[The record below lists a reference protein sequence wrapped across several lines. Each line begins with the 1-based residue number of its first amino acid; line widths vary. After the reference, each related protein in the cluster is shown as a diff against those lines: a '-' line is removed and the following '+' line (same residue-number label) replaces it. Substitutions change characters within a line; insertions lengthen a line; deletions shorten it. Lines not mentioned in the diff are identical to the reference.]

1 MLSRWL
7 FCLFVLVLLAAQAST
22 AGAATPRDF
31 VGVAADDVFA
41 GDAAYRASTLQ
52 TQRSVG
58 VGLIRQTFDWAS
70 IETAP
75 GRYNLSAHDAYVA
88 SAAAHRVRVLPI
100 LLNPPG
106 FHRRTSGRANCP
118 PRRLSTM
125 SAFARALVK
134 RYGPRGSLWR
144 ERPDV
149 PKTPIRS
156 WQIWNEPNL
165 GIYWC
170 NRPNARAYARML
182 RVVGKAIRRSDRRAE
197 IVTAGLP
204 PSKLQSAVP
213 LDRYLRRLYR
223 AGAKRWFHTLAI
235 NSYAKNRRDLGDL
248 LRSMRRLM
256 NRSGD
261 RRGRIWLTELG
272 WGDSGPAHR
281 FIVGRAGQA
290 ARIRSSFAY
299 IRRNRARLRL
309 RGVVYYSW
317 RDLRPY
323 PPLYRDLWGLH
334 TGLLD
339 LNGSPKPAFYAFS
352 RAVKKLR

>member
-7 FCLFVLVLLAAQAST
+7 FSLVAFMLLAAPAS
-22 AGAATPRDF
+22 AAVPRDF

-41 GDAAYRASTLQ
+41 GDPAYRTHTLH

-58 VGLIRQTFDWAS
+58 VGLIRQTFDWSS

-75 GRYNLSAHDAYVA
+75 GHYDLSVYDAYVA

-100 LLNPPG
+100 LFNPPG
-106 FHRRTSGRANCP
+106 FRRRASGRATCP
-118 PRRLSTM
+118 PRRLATM
-125 SAFARALVK
+125 AAFARTLVE

-149 PKTPIRS
+149 PRTPIRS

-170 NRPNARAYARML
+170 NRPNPRAYARML
-182 RVVGKAIRRSDRRAE
+182 RVVGTAIRRSDRRAE
-197 IVTAGLP
+197 VVTAGLP
-204 PSKLQSAVP
+204 PSKLQSAIP
-213 LDRYLRRLYR
+213 IARYLRRLYR

-235 NSYAKNRRDLGDL
+235 NSYAKNRRELRDL
-248 LRSMRRLM
+248 LRSTRRLM
-256 NRSGD
+256 NRARD
-261 RRGRIWLTELG
+261 RRGRIWLTEVG
-272 WGDSGPAHR
+272 WGDSGPSHR

-299 IRRNRARLRL
+299 IRRGRARLRL

-323 PPLYRDLWGLH
+323 PPHYRDLWGLH

-339 LNGSPKPAFYAFS
+339 VNGNPKPAFWAFS
-352 RAVKKLR
+352 RAVRALR

>member
-7 FCLFVLVLLAAQAST
+7 FCLLVFVLPAAPVSAAS
-22 AGAATPRDF
+22 AAVPRDF

-41 GDAAYRASTLQ
+41 GDPAYRASMLH

-58 VGLIRQTFDWAS
+58 VGLIRQTFDWSS

-75 GRYNLSAHDAYVA
+75 GRYDLSAYDAYVA

-100 LLNPPG
+100 LFNPPG
-106 FHRRTSGRANCP
+106 FRRRTSGRATCP
-118 PRRLSTM
+118 PRRLSAM
-125 SAFARALVK
+125 AAFARVLVR
-134 RYGPRGSLWR
+134 RYGRRGSLWR

-149 PKTPIRS
+149 PTTPIRS

-170 NRPNARAYARML
+170 NRPNARAYTRML
-182 RVVGKAIRRSDRRAE
+182 RVVGRAIRRSDRRAE
-197 IVTAGLP
+197 VVTAGLP
-204 PSKLQSAVP
+204 PSKLRSAVP
-213 LDRYLRRLYR
+213 IDRYLRRLYR

-235 NSYAKNRRDLGDL
+235 NSYAKNRRELHDL
-248 LRSMRRLM
+248 LRSTRRLM
-256 NRSGD
+256 NRARD

-272 WGDSGPAHR
+272 WGDSGPSHR
-281 FIVGRAGQA
+281 FIVGSAGQA
-290 ARIRSSFAY
+290 ARIRSSFNY
-299 IRRNRARLRL
+299 IRRRRAPLRL

-339 LNGSPKPAFYAFS
+339 VNGNPKPAFYAFS
-352 RAVKKLR
+352 RAVKRLR